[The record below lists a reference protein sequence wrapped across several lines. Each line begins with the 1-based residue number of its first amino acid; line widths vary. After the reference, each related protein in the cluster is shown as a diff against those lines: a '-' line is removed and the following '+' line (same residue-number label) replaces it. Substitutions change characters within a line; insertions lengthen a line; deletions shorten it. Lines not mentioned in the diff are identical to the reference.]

1 MDVRQMTSSVP
12 QLLVQFSDTH
22 IKEPGRLAYAKADTA
37 AGLSRAVEWVNR
49 QRHAPKAVVITG
61 DLTDGGRPAQYAH
74 LRELLSPLRCPYFLM
89 PGNHD
94 NRQALRDAF
103 VDHAYLRDDGA
114 GHIQYA
120 FEFECLGL
128 VALDSTVE
136 GGPQGEL
143 CERRLSWL
151 DRTLSEAPATPT
163 IIALHHPPF
172 TSFLGYMDDYALKAG
187 REGVGGTVRAPPHS

>member
-1 MDVRQMTSSVP
+1 MTSSVP

-94 NRQALRDAF
+94 NRHVRGSAVRLTHVLNSLTRLACSGHFRECAAVLQLHRSTPLR
-103 VDHAYLRDDGA
+103 LRCSA
-114 GHIQYA
+114 
-120 FEFECLGL
+120 
-128 VALDSTVE
+128 STICNN
-136 GGPQGEL
+136 Q
-143 CERRLSWL
+143 R
-151 DRTLSEAPATPT
+151 
-163 IIALHHPPF
+163 
-172 TSFLGYMDDYALKAG
+172 
-187 REGVGGTVRAPPHS
+187 

>member
-74 LRELLSPLRCPYFLM
+74 LRELLSPLRCPYYLM

-94 NRQALRDAF
+94 KRQARRGAS
-103 VDHAYLRDDGA
+103 VDHEYLRGDTVDT
-114 GHIQYA
+114 IQYA
-120 FEFECLGL
+120 VEFAGL
-128 VALDSTVE
+128 RLVVLDSTVE
-136 GGPQGEL
+136 GGHHGEL
-143 CERRLSWL
+143 
-151 DRTLSEAPATPT
+151 
-163 IIALHHPPF
+163 
-172 TSFLGYMDDYALKAG
+172 
-187 REGVGGTVRAPPHS
+187 